1 MGQVSVTTSLFSSS
15 LASNNRFDMDG
26 YKAVQSEKFLKRLT
40 NESIGDQSAKSKQ
53 EQRERDEEVFTP
65 IEEENPTKLET
76 PRLSS
81 NFQGEQLD
89 PRLNC
94 LFSFSASCFN

>member
-1 MGQVSVTTSLFSSS
+1 MGQVSTTASLFSSS

-40 NESIGDQSAKSKQ
+40 SESVGDQSAQPKE
-53 EQRERDEEVFTP
+53 EQRERDGEVFTP
-65 IEEENPTKLET
+65 IEEENSTKMET

-81 NFQGEQLD
+81 KI
-89 PRLNC
+89 
-94 LFSFSASCFN
+94 